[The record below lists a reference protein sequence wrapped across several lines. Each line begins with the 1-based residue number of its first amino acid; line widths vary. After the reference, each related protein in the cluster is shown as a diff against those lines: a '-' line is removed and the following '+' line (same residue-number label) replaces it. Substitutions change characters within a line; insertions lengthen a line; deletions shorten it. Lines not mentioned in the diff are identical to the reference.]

1 MRAIACLIAFA
12 VAPTLAVADD
22 WLQLFNGKDI
32 SNWKALNDPASF
44 KVEDGI
50 LRVQS
55 TGKAA
60 HLFYVGDLK
69 EGVVKFKNFELEA
82 TVKSEPN
89 ANGGIFI
96 HTDMKARL
104 MDQIL
109 LHGYELQLN
118 SSPREKIKTG
128 SLYAVVDLDKSP
140 VDESKWFTIRIVV
153 KEKRI
158 TVALAGKEV
167 VDYTEPQDAKRPAD
181 RAGRLLSADGGGIA
195 LQAHDPK
202 SIWYFKEI
210 KLKKLP

>member
-1 MRAIACLIAFA
+1 MRAFACFLAFVLAPAFA
-12 VAPTLAVADD
+12 AADD
-22 WLQLFNGKDI
+22 WLQLFNGKDTAD
-32 SNWKALNDPASF
+32 WKAVNDPESF
-44 KVEDGI
+44 KVKDGI
-50 LRVQS
+50 LRIQS

-109 LHGYELQLN
+109 VNGYEVQLN
-118 SSPREKIKTG
+118 SSPKEKIKTG

-140 VDESKWFTIRIVV
+140 VDETKWFTVRVVV

-158 TVALAGKEV
+158 TVAIDGKEV
-167 VDYTEPQDAKRPAD
+167 VDYTEPKDAKRTPE
-181 RAGRLLSADGGGIA
+181 RAGRLLAAEGGAIA

-210 KLKKLP
+210 KIKRLP